1 MVLPAV
7 HILDGI
13 YAARVTIEALKQ
25 RYGMEN
31 RLWPESVVESL
42 RDRHNQIFKQI
53 EEHIGALPAN
63 LYYPLGEAVL
73 FRRLA
78 ARPAHLTDGQ
88 MIVGALP
95 AHLYLPAGEA
105 ALPAGL
111 SSGLTSWSAPWLH
124 QPAPLPWWGGALI
137 AEGIK

>member
-7 HILDGI
+7 RILDSI

-42 RDRHNQIFKQI
+42 RDRHNQVFKQI

-63 LYYPLGEAVL
+63 LYYPLGEAAQHM
-73 FRRLA
+73 RLG
-78 ARPAHLTDGQ
+78 ARPANLKACQTLSRW
-88 MIVGALP
+88 VPCLP
-95 AHLYLPAGEA
+95 PCTCQQVRLHSLRGSPAG
-105 ALPAGL
+105 
-111 SSGLTSWSAPWLH
+111 
-124 QPAPLPWWGGALI
+124 
-137 AEGIK
+137 

>member
-1 MVLPAV
+1 MR
-7 HILDGI
+7 ILDSI

-73 FRRLA
+73 FIRPGG
-78 ARPAHLTDGQ
+78 RPANLKACQT
-88 MIVGALP
+88 
-95 AHLYLPAGEA
+95 
-105 ALPAGL
+105 
-111 SSGLTSWSAPWLH
+111 
-124 QPAPLPWWGGALI
+124 
-137 AEGIK
+137 